1 MLIRE
6 VDKRLH
12 RMDYGAG
19 SREAADGDLDRDDLV
34 DWRVLLRSSMLWIE
48 RLAASEERL
57 GVQTEG

>member
-34 DWRVLLRSSMLWIE
+34 DGRVLLRSSTLWIE
-48 RLAASEERL
+48 RLVASEERL

>member
-34 DWRVLLRSSMLWIE
+34 DGRVLLRSSTLWIE
-48 RLAASEERL
+48 RLVASEERL
-57 GVQTEG
+57 GVQTAG

>member
-34 DWRVLLRSSMLWIE
+34 DWRVLLRSSTLWIE
-48 RLAASEERL
+48 RLVASEERL